1 MNINHF
7 SETVIAVP
15 NTGFGQ
21 GDGAL
26 CLRMSATYF
35 RTLLETGQLPK
46 AILFY
51 TAGVK
56 LLTADS
62 PCLPELKE
70 LATAGVPILACRTCL
85 EYYDLV
91 SQLAVGEISNMAAV
105 VEMQGAAARIIT
117 L

>member
-1 MNINHF
+1 MTINRF

-15 NTGFGQ
+15 NAGFGH
-21 GDGAL
+21 GDSAL
-26 CLRMSATYF
+26 CLKVSATYF
-35 RTLLETGQLPK
+35 RTLLEAGQLPQ

-56 LLTADS
+56 LLSGDS
-62 PCLPELKE
+62 PCLPELRE
-70 LATAGVPILACRTCL
+70 LAQAGVPILACRTCL

-91 SQLAVGEISNMAAV
+91 DQLAVGEISNMAAV
-105 VEMQGAAARIIT
+105 VEMQGAASRVIT